1 MPIYSAPLDHKRRTA
16 MLDNPHALL
25 PIAFQAAARVVR
37 SRLLAEEASERALHL
52 LTLAVLQ
59 GDAPSHP
66 KAWLRS
72 VARRSACALLRSD
85 WARTTTATGPEMDSH
100 PAPYRRTENSG
111 CDFVRDCLPQHLSSR
126 QAAALTAA
134 VSCNTTAAAA
144 KRCGMQPRDFR
155 RSLSRI
161 SRKARRLF
169 ADHDVRDTLAD
180 DAAAQFQLDV

>member
-1 MPIYSAPLDHKRRTA
+1 

-59 GDAPSHP
+59 GAPPAHP

-85 WARTTTATGPEMDSH
+85 WARTKTIASQEIETH
-100 PAPYRRTENSG
+100 QAPYRRTANTG
-111 CDFVRDCLPQHLSSR
+111 CDFVRDRLPHHLSGR
-126 QAAALTAA
+126 QADALTAA

-155 RSLSRI
+155 RSMSRI
-161 SRKARRLF
+161 TRKARRLV
-169 ADHDVRDTLAD
+169 AEQDWGDALAD
-180 DAAAQFQLDV
+180 DAGAQFQLDD